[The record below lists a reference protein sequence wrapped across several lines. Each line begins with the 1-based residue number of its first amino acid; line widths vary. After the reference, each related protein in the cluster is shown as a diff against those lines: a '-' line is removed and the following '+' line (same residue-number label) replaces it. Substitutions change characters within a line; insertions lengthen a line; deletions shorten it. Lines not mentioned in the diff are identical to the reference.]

1 MADPELKPAYLI
13 HGEDEAKIDTWRA
26 RIRKRAKM
34 EGASIELMDG
44 ERDSGEA
51 VAIAMSSLT
60 FSMGLR
66 YIVVDAIE
74 RWKDKDVIPVVEAL
88 ASPPPETVVVLIGTS
103 RPSKKWTPS
112 AKLEKAVQ
120 KAGGD
125 VNECARPKGG
135 QLPRWVVEQGAAL
148 DLAVD
153 RDAAQALIERNGTR
167 QRRLHR
173 ELEKIAQYAPDGG
186 KVDVQLVEELTAA
199 DVEAEAYGL
208 ADAMIEG
215 EVALALARAED
226 LRDRDEDIMRL
237 LYAMLRR
244 AHDMR
249 RAWAIL
255 EAGGTT
261 QDVIAAVSMPPWLAK
276 RLASQARNADPDR
289 LERIAAR
296 LADLDYAI
304 RGGGDRDTDTALT
317 LTLAA

>member
-1 MADPELKPAYLI
+1 MADLKPAYLI
-13 HGEDEAKIDTWRA
+13 HGDDEAKLDAWRA
-26 RIRKRAKM
+26 RIRKRAGD
-34 EGASIELMDG
+34 EDASIELMDG

-66 YIVVDAIE
+66 YIVVDGIE
-74 RWKDKDVIPVVEAL
+74 RWKDKDVGNVVDAL
-88 ASPPPETVVVLIGTS
+88 ASPPPDTVVVLIGPRQPT
-103 RPSKKWTPS
+103 KKWTPS
-112 AKLEKAVQ
+112 TKLVKAVQ

-125 VNECARPKGG
+125 VTECARPKGG
-135 QLPRWVVEQGAAL
+135 QLPRWVVDQGAAL
-148 DLAVD
+148 GLSVD

-167 QRRLHR
+167 QRRLQR
-173 ELEKIAQYAPDGG
+173 ELEKIAQYAPEGG
-186 KVDVQLVEELTAA
+186 KLDVQVVEELTAA
-199 DVEAEAYGL
+199 DVEAEAYEL
-208 ADAMIEG
+208 ADALIEG
-215 EVALALARAED
+215 DRALALARAED

-255 EAGGTT
+255 EAGGTS
-261 QDVIAAVSMPPWLAK
+261 QDVAAGVKMPPWLAK
-276 RLASQARNADPDR
+276 RLASQARSADPDR
-289 LERIAAR
+289 LERIAAD
-296 LADLDYAI
+296 LADLDFAI